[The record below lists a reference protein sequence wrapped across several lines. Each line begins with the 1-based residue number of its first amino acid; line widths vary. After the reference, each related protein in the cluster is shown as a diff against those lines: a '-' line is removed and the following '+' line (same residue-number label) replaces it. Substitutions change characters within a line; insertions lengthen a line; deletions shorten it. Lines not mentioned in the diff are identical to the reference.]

1 MTTRFQL
8 TQLLTAA
15 VSGSMVWLLGSS
27 SDASRPEK
35 PKTAVR
41 YSVEFVPGGI
51 DRVVLTQ
58 RDTARNLCIQVTLA
72 SPGMLDIEVPPG
84 SVELPPNWSLER
96 AFLVRDAKACDSK
109 VRRWPEGAIHV
120 AEITGSVRWGKS
132 PTEKTVVDL
141 RLSFAATGS
150 EPAFT
155 EVLSFKR

>member
-1 MTTRFQL
+1 MTTRFPL
-8 TQLLTAA
+8 TGLLSAA
-15 VSGSMVWLLGSS
+15 VSGSMLLLCGNS
-27 SDASRPEK
+27 SDGSHPGH

-41 YSVEFVPGGI
+41 YGVEYVPGGI
-51 DRVVLTQ
+51 DRVVLTK

-72 SPGMLDIEVPPG
+72 SPGMLDVEVPQG

-120 AEITGSVRWGKS
+120 AEISGSVRWGKS

-141 RLSFAATGS
+141 RLSFTAMGS

>member
-15 VSGSMVWLLGSS
+15 VSGSMLWLLGNS
-27 SDASRPEK
+27 SDASRPEN

-51 DRVVLTQ
+51 DRVVLTK

-96 AFLVRDAKACDSK
+96 AFLVRDAKACDSEL
-109 VRRWPEGAIHV
+109 RRWPEGAIHV
-120 AEITGSVRWGKS
+120 AEISGSVRWGKS

-141 RLSFAATGS
+141 RLSFAPTGS

-155 EVLSFKR
+155 EVVSFKR